1 MLMAVTR
8 DYRRTPQIPLGPR
21 ALVGAAVLIGCGL
34 AYGVLG
40 QWQGTPRAPRGPR
53 SRAPET
59 GGGGSGTD
67 GAGAPTPH
75 ESTIMRLPRWVLRLF
90 NVAHADD
97 VPTADEML
105 RRDQEWY
112 ARLDRLDLIDA
123 VRSRRDALQ

>member
-1 MLMAVTR
+1 
-8 DYRRTPQIPLGPR
+8 
-21 ALVGAAVLIGCGL
+21 
-34 AYGVLG
+34 
-40 QWQGTPRAPRGPR
+40 
-53 SRAPET
+53 
-59 GGGGSGTD
+59 
-67 GAGAPTPH
+67 
-75 ESTIMRLPRWVLRLF
+75 MRLPRWVLRLF